1 VPDVEET
8 TSGANP
14 SDQGNGADAA
24 EPALTHVVEGDTARV
39 SVAGELTEAARRPLV
54 RLLTDLL
61 LSARS
66 LRRLELDLRRVT
78 FVNSAGLSVL
88 VQVQRLVAGHGIE
101 PVLVAPSAVVRGP
114 LMLSGLWH
122 RFGLAD
128 DEPGPGS

>member
-1 VPDVEET
+1 MT
-8 TSGANP
+8 T
-14 SDQGNGADAA
+14 
-24 EPALTHVVEGDTARV
+24 ERIEV
-39 SVAGELTEAARRPLV
+39 LV

-61 LSARS
+61 LGARS

-88 VQVQRLVAGHGIE
+88 VQVQRLVVGHGIE

-122 RFGLAD
+122 RFGLVD
-128 DEPGPGS
+128 EEPGPGS